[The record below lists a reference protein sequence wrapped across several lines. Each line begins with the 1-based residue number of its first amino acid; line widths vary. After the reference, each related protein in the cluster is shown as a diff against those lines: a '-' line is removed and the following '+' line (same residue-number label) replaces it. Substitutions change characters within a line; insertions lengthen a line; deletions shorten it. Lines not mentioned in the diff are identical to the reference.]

1 MLKYFVSYN
10 QLPFLTLII
19 ITFLQTWGIT
29 ISSTILQN
37 QLKKKLPAEFVSR
50 FPAGLE
56 IAYAAI
62 PQIRNLPEP
71 LRTEVRVAFAD
82 SMSTIWKVMAGIS
95 ALGVLSLVF
104 LKEVEMK
111 THTDDSFGLDQD
123 KEVDTEVVEAKS
135 GEK

>member
-1 MLKYFVSYN
+1 
-10 QLPFLTLII
+10 
-19 ITFLQTWGIT
+19 
-29 ISSTILQN
+29 
-37 QLKKKLPAEFVSR
+37 
-50 FPAGLE
+50 
-56 IAYAAI
+56 
-62 PQIRNLPEP
+62 
-71 LRTEVRVAFAD
+71 
-82 SMSTIWKVMAGIS
+82 MAGIS